1 MGSEV
6 GLERGVG
13 SRVRSMP
20 RRATGL
26 RVVLFGLTVFGPG
39 SILAITTKQGG
50 SVVDLAMRGA
60 SLLRSGFDE
69 RAA

>member
-1 MGSEV
+1 M

-39 SILAITTKQGG
+39 SILAITTKQAG
-50 SVVDLAMRGA
+50 SVVDLAMPGA
-60 SLLRSGFDE
+60 SLVQSGFDE

>member
-1 MGSEV
+1 M
-6 GLERGVG
+6 ERGVG

-26 RVVLFGLTVFGPG
+26 RVVLFGLTVSCSGL
-39 SILAITTKQGG
+39 ILAITTKQGG
-50 SVVDLAMRGA
+50 CVIDLAMRGA